1 MKKHHQI
8 LANGKVLLVALAL
21 CVTTMPMVSANMVEA
36 ESIMQSSDLK
46 MVKGVVTD
54 ESALPLVGVTVQVK
68 GNVNRGTITDVNGNF
83 SLNCAVGEILVFS
96 YIGYKS
102 ESVKI
107 TSAGQA
113 IKLTMKEDSQT
124 LSDVIVVGYGV
135 QKKETLTGSVSSI
148 NNENIAVTKT
158 GNVANNLVGRISG
171 LTVNSRSGN
180 PGEESTEITIR
191 GLSTLGNH
199 SPLYVI
205 DGIANRDGFE
215 RLTAEDIES
224 VSVLKDASAAIYG
237 AQAANGVILV
247 TTKRG
252 KEGKPAISYNGTV
265 SFTQPTRRPHLMN
278 AEEYL
283 TWVDEQI
290 SEMVALWSIKMLLL
304 PIAMEQL
311 ILLFGGIRT
320 GGRRLLINGQ

>member
-135 QKKETLTGSVSSI
+135 QKK
-148 NNENIAVTKT
+148 K
-158 GNVANNLVGRISG
+158 
-171 LTVNSRSGN
+171 
-180 PGEESTEITIR
+180 
-191 GLSTLGNH
+191 H
-199 SPLYVI
+199 
-205 DGIANRDGFE
+205 
-215 RLTAEDIES
+215 
-224 VSVLKDASAAIYG
+224 
-237 AQAANGVILV
+237 
-247 TTKRG
+247 
-252 KEGKPAISYNGTV
+252 
-265 SFTQPTRRPHLMN
+265 
-278 AEEYL
+278 
-283 TWVDEQI
+283 
-290 SEMVALWSIKMLLL
+290 
-304 PIAMEQL
+304 
-311 ILLFGGIRT
+311 
-320 GGRRLLINGQ
+320 